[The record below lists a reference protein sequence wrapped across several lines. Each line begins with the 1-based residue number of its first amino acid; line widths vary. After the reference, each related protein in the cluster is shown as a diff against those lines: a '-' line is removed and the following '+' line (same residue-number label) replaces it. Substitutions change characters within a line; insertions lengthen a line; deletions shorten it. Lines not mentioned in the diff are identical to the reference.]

1 MMDMFAGNQKT
12 KMKYFTKFLD
22 QKTELLAYAENLN
35 APFFGR
41 HI

>member
-22 QKTELLAYAENLN
+22 QKNRIV
-35 APFFGR
+35 G
-41 HI
+41 IC